1 VSKTTRDDWI
11 GKMFEKMNDIVW
23 WLMKDVL
30 IIYVNKYT

>member
-1 VSKTTRDDWI
+1 MCQRQQGTI